1 MASKFDRYLVGDR
14 RPAYRPVVAKD
25 KSGGYSAEEVNRL
38 LLDAE
43 QTLEAQL
50 RRVEE
55 QMRGLRQKLAA
66 RESELAAL
74 ANLADQRN
82 STAEAELTA
91 RAERLEAL
99 AQDLAKLDAQQ
110 KVQAEAAAQQQDE
123 SARII
128 AELEQTLTD
137 MRKSRSWRL
146 TRPLRRVSGGKGHG

>member
-55 QMRGLRQKLAA
+55 QMRGLREKLAA

-74 ANLADQRN
+74 ANLADRRS

-91 RAERLEAL
+91 RADRLEAL
-99 AQDLAKLDAQQ
+99 AQK
-110 KVQAEAAAQQQDE
+110 QDE

-146 TRPLRRVSGGKGHG
+146 TRPLRRLSGGKGHG